1 LAVPDRAPA
10 ERPLWRRTFGLDL
23 ARSLPHG
30 CVDTAGT
37 TFAIF
42 LAERAFSAP
51 VAIKVLLVAAPS
63 AGLLASLFVV
73 QAIRRT
79 GHTVNGIGALI
90 WVGAALGFGA
100 AAIGGASAAAFAWGV
115 SAAMFFLSLGAP
127 LLAQIYRD
135 HYPDRMR
142 GRLFSI
148 TGMLRAL
155 AAAGFSIAAGA
166 ALTSK
171 LGIWPW
177 LLGVY
182 ALCCILMA
190 WLLMLMRPVSLDRT
204 RRVRLF
210 DSFRHVKTDAPFRRL
225 LIVWMFLGLGNLL
238 GMALFVEYLAN
249 PAYGFGFDAAR
260 VGWLTSTI
268 PMLAFVSCVVI
279 WGVLFDRANFYVVRL
294 VINLIF
300 ILSIALYYFGSS
312 YGMLC
317 AGMAVHG
324 VARAGGNVAWS
335 LWVTKFASA
344 ERVTEYMSVHTFLTG
359 IRGVLAPV
367 IAFALASTLGAPVM
381 AWLGIVLIV
390 IGSLIVAPDMRRRKI
405 KPLTPLKAAAEG

>member
-1 LAVPDRAPA
+1 MAVPARAPA
-10 ERPLWRRTFGLDL
+10 DGPLWRRTFGLDL
-23 ARSLPHG
+23 ARSLPNG

-90 WVGAALGFGA
+90 WILAALGFGA
-100 AAIGGASAAAFAWGV
+100 AAFGGTSAAAFAWGV
-115 SAAMFFLSLGAP
+115 CAAMFFLSLGAP

-148 TGMLRAL
+148 SGMLRAL
-155 AAAGFSIAAGA
+155 SAAGFSIAAGA
-166 ALTSK
+166 ALTSN
-171 LGIWPW
+171 LAIWPW

-182 ALCCILMA
+182 ALCCIIMA

-204 RRVRLF
+204 LRVRLF

-238 GMALFVEYLAN
+238 GMALFVEYIAN
-249 PAYGFGFDAAR
+249 PAYGFGFDATR

-300 ILSIALYYFGSS
+300 ILSIALYYFGNS

-317 AGMAVHG
+317 AAMAVHG

-367 IAFALASTLGAPVM
+367 MAFALASTLGAPTM
-381 AWLGIVLIV
+381 AWLGIALIV
-390 IGSLIVAPDMRRRKI
+390 IGSLIVAPDMRRKKI
-405 KPLTPLKAAAEG
+405 EPLSREGR

>member
-37 TFAIF
+37 TFAVF

-51 VAIKVLLVAAPS
+51 MAIKVLLVAAPS

-73 QAIRRT
+73 QAIRRS
-79 GHTVNGIGALI
+79 GHTVNWIGALI

-100 AAIGGASAAAFAWGV
+100 AAFGGASAAAFAWGV

-127 LLAQIYRD
+127 LLAQIYRN

-166 ALTSK
+166 ALTSN
-171 LGIWPW
+171 LAIWPW

-182 ALCCILMA
+182 ALSCIVMA

-204 RRVRLF
+204 LRVRLF

-238 GMALFVEYLAN
+238 GMALFVEYIAN

-268 PMLAFVSCVVI
+268 PMLAFVSCVVL
-279 WGVLFDRANFYVVRL
+279 WGVLFDRANFYVLRL
-294 VINLIF
+294 AINLIF
-300 ILSIALYYFGSS
+300 ILSIALYYFGNS

-367 IAFALASTLGAPVM
+367 MAFALASTLGAPAM
-381 AWLGIVLIV
+381 AWLGIALIV
-390 IGSLIVAPDMRRRKI
+390 IGSLIVAPDMRRK
-405 KPLTPLKAAAEG
+405 KVPATPEK